1 MIKLFEEDV
10 RRLVEAARESG
21 LKIDEEARASVEP
34 ERSPEFYLGYLSGIM
49 CAVTIC
55 RNFIGTLGTRMDQ
68 DSHKGAKD
76 FTAEKLAV
84 EPVELI
90 TMHTAGPAAVAA
102 ELYVEALSQLR

>member
-55 RNFIGTLGTRMDQ
+55 RNFISTLGAQMGQ
-68 DSHKGAKD
+68 DSHNGLRD
-76 FTAEKLAV
+76 FSAESLV
-84 EPVELI
+84 INTVELI

-102 ELYVEALSQLR
+102 ESYFEARSHHH